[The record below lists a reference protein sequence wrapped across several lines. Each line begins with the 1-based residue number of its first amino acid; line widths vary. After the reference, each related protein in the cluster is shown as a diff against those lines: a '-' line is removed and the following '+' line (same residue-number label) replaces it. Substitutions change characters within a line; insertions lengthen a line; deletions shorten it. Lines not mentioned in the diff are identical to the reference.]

1 MDTLKTLILL
11 VLVTGTIQTAVSGR
25 KKHCSCYRL
34 PNIATIGSDV
44 TRRPY
49 EADVGRCVETCNAS
63 DTVTI
68 KALPEKMS
76 YGSSSCNPTELT
88 SRSYPLIGDSKYKTA
103 ISKCGYQHTSGGCSR
118 QALFKSFF
126 NGTSYSRRHDTGV
139 CLGSCG
145 NSGHACKAIDSV
157 MIGIKGPNGEGE
169 LTVRVIKKCG
179 CVNPICHRV
188 AFREVFKRKTGKAWI
203 QEEKDVGMCVGTGCP
218 RDCIRCF
225 FGNKYCDDNC
235 LVYRERTCIATNYTT
250 EYVHTGDHE
259 EKKIYTITECGCK

>member
-1 MDTLKTLILL
+1 MLSSAAFLIRF
-11 VLVTGTIQTAVSGR
+11 SFPR
-25 KKHCSCYRL
+25 F
-34 PNIATIGSDV
+34 
-44 TRRPY
+44 Y

-259 EKKIYTITECGCK
+259 EKKIYTITECGCN